1 MDVDGVTS
9 KEHLWRFFSASK
21 LSPMVWLKGYVQG
34 ARSPNPYNLMVGLSM
49 LSLKYL
55 FVQGQAKMN

>member
-34 ARSPNPYNLMVGLSM
+34 ARSPNPYNLW
-49 LSLKYL
+49 
-55 FVQGQAKMN
+55 